1 MPSVPYFKR
10 FQAAISELAN
20 DALFTTFDVSSC
32 AYRFFFVS
40 RSDLVDTL
48 RRLEVRC
55 FGGVFAFDYLL
66 LSSENDLFLSDAYPD
81 SIFIVV
87 PLRPNLK
94 AFLGRDSLVNDFRRK
109 KR

>member
-40 RSDLVDTL
+40 RSDLVNTM
-48 RRLEVRC
+48 RRLEVRY
-55 FGGVFAFDYLL
+55 FGGVFAFDYEL
-66 LSSENDLFLSDAYPD
+66 LSSECDLFLSDAYPD
-81 SIFIVV
+81 SIYIVV